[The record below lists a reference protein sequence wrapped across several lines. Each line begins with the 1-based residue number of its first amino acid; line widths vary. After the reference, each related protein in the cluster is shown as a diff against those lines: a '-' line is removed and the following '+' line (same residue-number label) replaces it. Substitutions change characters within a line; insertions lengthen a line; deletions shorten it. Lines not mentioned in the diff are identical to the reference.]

1 MLHLF
6 NSNPNGNVSK
16 KLINNSICWSL
27 CAKQESN
34 LQASH
39 ETRTIVDNTYERKA
53 IVKQR
58 SDDNYKSVATIFIY
72 IIKASQYLHN
82 YIVGMEET
90 SNKLRNSVTRH
101 IEVK

>member
-1 MLHLF
+1 MLVLMRQTRIQLASITRDKD
-6 NSNPNGNVSK
+6 NSG
-16 KLINNSICWSL
+16 
-27 CAKQESN
+27 Q
-34 LQASH
+34 H
-39 ETRTIVDNTYERKA
+39 ERKA